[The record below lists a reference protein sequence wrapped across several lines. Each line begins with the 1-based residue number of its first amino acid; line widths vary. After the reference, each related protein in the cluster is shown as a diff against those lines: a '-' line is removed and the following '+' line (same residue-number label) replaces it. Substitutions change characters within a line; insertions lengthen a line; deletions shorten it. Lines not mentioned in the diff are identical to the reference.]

1 MSTCAGT
8 NQDGS
13 PCNNTPTSDSAYCHV
28 HQDQAN
34 GTEDTDASGVPRR
47 FARGLILVV
56 SVLFLLAVA
65 VRCEVDHWGL
75 GL

>member
-13 PCNNTPTSDSAYCHV
+13 PCHNTPMSGSAYCHV

-34 GTEDTDASGVPRR
+34 GAAGTDASGVARR
-47 FARGLILVV
+47 FARGLALVV
-56 SVLFLLAVA
+56 SVLFLMAVA
-65 VRCEVDHWGL
+65 VRCEMDHWIL

>member
-13 PCNNTPTSDSAYCHV
+13 PCNNTPASGSAYCHV
-28 HQDQAN
+28 HQDQAD
-34 GTEDTDASGVPRR
+34 GAVDTDASGVARR
-47 FARGLILVV
+47 FARGLVLVV

-65 VRCEVDHWGL
+65 VRCEMDHWML

>member
-13 PCNNTPTSDSAYCHV
+13 PCHNAPMSGSAYCHV
-28 HQDQAN
+28 HQDQAH
-34 GTEDTDASGVPRR
+34 GEAASDASSASRR
-47 FARGLILVV
+47 FARGLVLVV

-65 VRCEVDHWGL
+65 VRCEVDHWVV
-75 GL
+75 